1 MRRTVMSAFLMSIMN
16 ADKIKAIQSRVGTT
30 VDGFWGPK
38 SIQACQDYLQRL
50 MDGSSN
56 RWPETDQ
63 ASLTRFYGAA
73 GDESRLVMIELPAC
87 MRYEGIPVRR
97 ARVNARCAESLS
109 RVLDSLARSH
119 AEVLGEFAGVFND
132 RAMRGGSTPSL
143 HARGAAIDLMPDSN
157 GNRMHWPLAAD
168 MPFEVM
174 EAFVKEGWLS
184 AGAFWGRDAM
194 HFQATR

>member
-1 MRRTVMSAFLMSIMN
+1 MHPDQIR
-16 ADKIKAIQSRVGTT
+16 AIQAKVGTT

-38 SIQACQDYLQRL
+38 SIAACQRHLRRL
-50 MDGSSN
+50 MDASPN
-56 RWPETDQ
+56 KWPATDQ
-63 ASLTRFYGAA
+63 ASLTKFYGPA
-73 GDESRLVMIELPAC
+73 GDESRLVMIELPGC

-97 ARVNARCAESLS
+97 ARVNARCAESLT
-109 RVLDSLARSH
+109 RVLASLAPNH
-119 AEVLGEFAGVFND
+119 PEVLGEFAGVFND

-157 GNRMHWPLAAD
+157 GNLTHWPLAAT
-168 MPFEVM
+168 MPLEVM
-174 EAFVKEGWLS
+174 DAFAREGWLS

>member
-1 MRRTVMSAFLMSIMN
+1 MN
-16 ADKIKAIQSRVGTT
+16 ADRIKAIQSRVGTT

-38 SIQACQDYLQRL
+38 SIHACQHYLQRL

-56 RWPETDQ
+56 RWPAADQ

-73 GDESRLVMIELPAC
+73 GDESRLVMIELPGC

-109 RVLDSLARSH
+109 RVLESLAGSH

-132 RAMRGGSTPSL
+132 RPMRGGTTPSL

-157 GNRMHWPLAAD
+157 GNRMHWPLAAE

-174 EAFVKEGWLS
+174 EAFAKEGWLS